1 MRTRFGRPAACLA
14 LGLAMATAA
23 LAAQAP
29 PAAAPANEPLQP
41 TPTFGERIE
50 VRVVNVEVVVTDRQG
65 NRVPG
70 LAAADFRLKVD
81 GKPVPVDYFT
91 EVRGGAAI
99 APEPGVQTAV
109 RGLPTLEPGSP
120 VGTSYLVF
128 IDDFFS
134 VAPRRD
140 EVLRALKD
148 DLGRLGPDDRMA
160 IVAFDGSRLDML
172 ASWTSS
178 QRALSSALV
187 EATHRPAFGLQRAA
201 ELNAFETGRNARGGG
216 LGGVTNNRRFDVTTQ
231 LDIEELSYAE
241 RLADQIDRSV
251 KAAAST
257 LRGFASPPGRKVML
271 LLSGGWPYSPAD
283 FAVNNNNRPV
293 TEREV
298 PTGEKLLRPLD
309 DTANLL
315 GYTLYPVDV
324 QGFQQSAV
332 DASRQSPLPQNALA
346 VRDNEVRTTF
356 LSVAEET
363 GGKALLAGLRG
374 SPLAAVEADTRSYYW
389 IGFTPSFK
397 KDDAHHKVTVEL
409 AGKPGFKVRTRQGYL
424 DLSSRGEGAMM
435 VESAMLFGNPPDA
448 TPLPIQLGAVKAVG
462 RREIEVPLTV
472 AIPVSAVTFVPLEG
486 KYVAE
491 LEFRAAALD
500 KDGNRSDVP
509 LVPFKLTV
517 QKQPEA
523 GKYIPFRT
531 ALRLRKIQQHLT
543 VAILDPLSAKVLT
556 TSADYNP
563 KK

>member
-1 MRTRFGRPAACLA
+1 MHIPFGRSAAWLA
-14 LGLAMATAA
+14 LGLAAA
-23 LAAQAP
+23 AVLAAQSPAAP
-29 PAAAPANEPLQP
+29 PPPANEPLQP

-70 LAAADFRLKVD
+70 LAPADFRLRVD
-81 GKPVPVDYFT
+81 GKPVPIDYFT

-99 APEPGVQTAV
+99 APEPGAPTAV

-120 VGTSYLVF
+120 VGTSYLVLV
-128 IDDFFS
+128 DDFFS
-134 VAPRRD
+134 VGPRRD
-140 EVLRALKD
+140 TVLRALKD
-148 DLGRLGPDDRMA
+148 DLARLGPDDRMA
-160 IVAFDGSRLDML
+160 IVAYDGARLDML
-172 ASWTSS
+172 TSWTNSPT
-178 QRALSSALV
+178 ALSRAIT
-187 EATHRPAFGLQRAA
+187 EATRRPAFGLQRAA
-201 ELNAFETGRNARGGG
+201 ELRAFETGRFARGGG

-231 LDIEELSYAE
+231 LDLEELSYAR
-241 RLADQIDRSV
+241 RLADQIDHSV
-251 KAAAST
+251 QAAAST

-271 LLSGGWPYSPAD
+271 LLSGGWPFSPAD

-293 TEREV
+293 LEREV
-298 PTGEKLLRPLD
+298 PNGDKLLRPLE

-315 GYTLYPVDV
+315 GYTVYPVDV
-324 QGFQQSAV
+324 QGFEQSAV
-332 DASRQSPLPQNALA
+332 DAGRQLPLPQQALA
-346 VRDNEVRTTF
+346 VRDDEVRTSF
-356 LSVAEET
+356 LTVADQT
-363 GGKALLAGLRG
+363 GGRALLAGLRG

-397 KDDAHHKVTVEL
+397 RDDARHKVAVEV
-409 AGKPGFKVRTRQGYL
+409 AKSGFKVRTRQGYL
-424 DLSSRGEGAMM
+424 DLSQRGEGAMM

-448 TPLPIQLGAVKAVG
+448 PPLPIQLGAVKAVG

-472 AIPVSAVTFVPLEG
+472 AIPVGSVTFVPLEG

-517 QKQPEA
+517 AKQPEA

-531 ALRLRKIQQHLT
+531 SLRLRKIQQHLT
-543 VAILDPLSAKVLT
+543 VAILDPLSSKVLT

-563 KK
+563 K

>member
-70 LAAADFRLKVD
+70 LAASDFRLKVD

-99 APEPGVQTAV
+99 APEPGAQTAV

-187 EATHRPAFGLQRAA
+187 EATRRPAFGLQRAA

-409 AGKPGFKVRTRQGYL
+409 AGKPGLKVRTRQGYL

>member
-1 MRTRFGRPAACLA
+1 MRTPFGRPAACFA
-14 LGLAMATAA
+14 IGLAAA
-23 LAAQAP
+23 ASLFAQAP
-29 PAAAPANEPLQP
+29 APANEPLQP

-70 LAAADFRLKVD
+70 LAPADFRLRVD
-81 GKPVPVDYFT
+81 GKPVPIDYFT

-99 APEPGVQTAV
+99 APEPRAQTTV

-128 IDDFFS
+128 VDDFFS
-134 VAPRRD
+134 VATRRD

-148 DLGRLGPDDRMA
+148 DLARLGPDDRMA
-160 IVAFDGSRLDML
+160 IVAYDGSRLDML
-172 ASWTSS
+172 SSWTSS
-178 QRALSSALV
+178 QNALSRAIV
-187 EATHRPAFGLQRAA
+187 EATRRPAFGLQRAA

-216 LGGVTNNRRFDVTTQ
+216 LGGVTNNRAFDVTTQ
-231 LDIEELSYAE
+231 LDIEELSYAR
-241 RLADQIDRSV
+241 RLADQIDHSV
-251 KAAAST
+251 QAAAST

-271 LLSGGWPYSPAD
+271 LLSGGWPYSPAE

-293 TEREV
+293 LEREV
-298 PTGEKLLRPLD
+298 PTGETLLRPLV

-324 QGFQQSAV
+324 QGFQQNAV

-346 VRDNEVRTTF
+346 VRDNELRTTL
-356 LSVAEET
+356 LSVAQQT

-374 SPLAAVEADTRSYYW
+374 SPLTAVESDTRSYYW
-389 IGFTPSFK
+389 IGFTPAFK
-397 KDDAHHKVTVEL
+397 KDDARHKVTVEV
-409 AGKPGFKVRTRQGYL
+409 AGKGGLKVRTRQGYL
-424 DLSSRGEGAMM
+424 DLYSRGEGAMM

-448 TPLPIQLGAVKAVG
+448 PQLPIQLGAVKAVG

-500 KDGNRSDVP
+500 ADGNRSDVP
-509 LVPFKLTV
+509 LVSFKLTV
-517 QKQPEA
+517 PRAPEA

-531 ALRLRKIQQHLT
+531 ALRLRKIKQHLT
-543 VAILDPLSAKVLT
+543 VAILDPLSSKVLT

>member
-1 MRTRFGRPAACLA
+1 MRIPFGRPAACIV
-14 LGLAMATAA
+14 LGLASAVAA
-23 LAAQAP
+23 AAQAP
-29 PAAAPANEPLQP
+29 APAAPANEPLQP

-70 LAAADFRLKVD
+70 LTPADFRLKVD
-81 GKPVPVDYFT
+81 GKTVPIDYFT
-91 EVRGGAAI
+91 EVRGGSAI
-99 APEPGVQTAV
+99 APEEGAPTAV
-109 RGLPTLEPGSP
+109 RGLPTLEPGAP

-128 IDDFFS
+128 VDDYFS
-134 VAPRRD
+134 VAANRD
-140 EVLRALKD
+140 KVLRALKD
-148 DLGRLGPDDRMA
+148 DLARLGPDDRMA
-160 IVAFDGSRLDML
+160 IVAFDGTRLDML
-172 ASWTSS
+172 TSWTNS
-178 QRALSSALV
+178 QRALGSAIT
-187 EATHRPAFGLQRAA
+187 EATRRPAFGLQRVA
-201 ELNAFETGRNARGGG
+201 ELNAFETGRNPFGGG
-216 LGGVTNNRRFDVTTQ
+216 LGGVSRGFDVTTQ
-231 LDIEELSYAE
+231 LDIEELSYTR
-241 RLADQIDRSV
+241 RLADQIGRSV
-251 KAAAST
+251 EAAAST
-257 LRGFASPPGRKVML
+257 LRGFASPPGRKVFL

-293 TEREV
+293 IDREV
-298 PTGEKLLRPLD
+298 PTGETLLRPLD

-315 GYTLYPVDV
+315 GYTVYPVDV
-324 QGFQQSAV
+324 QGLEQNSV
-332 DASRQSPLPQNALA
+332 DASRQLPLPQNALA
-346 VRDNEVRTTF
+346 VRDNEVRTTL
-356 LSVAEET
+356 LSVADQT

-389 IGFTPSFK
+389 IGFTPAFK
-397 KDDAHHKVTVEL
+397 KDDARHKVAVEVV
-409 AGKPGFKVRTRQGYL
+409 GKTGFKVRTRQGYL

-435 VESAMLFGNPPDA
+435 VESAMLFGNPPGA

-517 QKQPEA
+517 PRQPEA

-531 ALRLRKIQQHLT
+531 SLRLRKIQQHLT
-543 VAILDPLSAKVLT
+543 VAILDPLSSKVLT